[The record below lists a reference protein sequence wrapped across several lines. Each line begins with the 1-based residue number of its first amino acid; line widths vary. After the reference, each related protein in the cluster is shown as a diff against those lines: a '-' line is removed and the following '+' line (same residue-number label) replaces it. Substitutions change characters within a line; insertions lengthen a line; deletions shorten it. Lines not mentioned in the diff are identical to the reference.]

1 MVGEKKRQLLSG
13 LIPFRGR
20 EREREKR
27 KKRRNNNLI
36 AL

>member
-20 EREREKR
+20 EREREREKEEE
-27 KKRRNNNLI
+27 KKQ
-36 AL
+36 